1 MSKTTLILEGSVNE
15 KNGNFMIDSG
25 SSVTLVK
32 RSYVSSLPTAP
43 ERINLVTMNGETI
56 NVFESVI
63 LNKVSVG
70 ETGSC
75 TEKLKA
81 YVLER
86 LPLNLD
92 LVIGLDVI
100 LKHGLF
106 ISPMSDDG
114 RFEVTLGESRVP
126 SKNPESL
133 NLSKIQPPNKV
144 ASGKNEPVSTANFGT
159 FVKTDSLDGRKFESE
174 GNLANLVTNDTFEN
188 EILLKED
195 DMHVEFCNKD
205 WVVKWMW
212 KNGAPPKKCHK
223 ANYTVPSQD
232 QEAFDKEIETWV
244 NDGILVPWNEQR
256 DGELKNVIPLMSVK
270 QQKGEVIKI
279 RPVLDFRY
287 LNDHIVS
294 RPGAATPLCQSRLRE
309 WRKFGP
315 NCAVVD
321 LKKAYLQIKIDPS
334 LWCYQGVRWKGQTFV
349 LTRLGFGLNIAP
361 KVMTKIVEYILADNS
376 TIRNAASSY
385 IDDIF
390 VNEDRVPVQSVVE
403 HLEKFGL
410 VTKPAEVLGD
420 QESVRVL
427 GLSVDRHFQWKRD
440 GQLPKMADLMT
451 RRQIHKILGEW
462 IGHYPVCGWL
472 RVASGY
478 IQRLTAKEGVGWD
491 EKVSQETMNKVKQV
505 SERLLSGEDPVKGK
519 WLAREDGKMTV
530 WTDAS
535 NLALG
540 VVITID
546 GVIVEDAAWLR
557 KIGDSS
563 HINLSELDAA
573 IRGINMA
580 IRWGWKRF
588 TLKTDSATV
597 KSWLNA
603 ALHDTHNVRTHALS
617 EMLIRRRI
625 DILRELRKQEDLVVF
640 VEQVRSEDNL
650 ADRVT
655 RIPKRWLAASEMTA
669 AFVETAMENDEGNE
683 IEEIHVRHHFGTERT
698 YELVKEKFG
707 TRFSKAE
714 VKRVV
719 DNCDR
724 CARICPAVRQ
734 QHEKG
739 KLSSNKVWSQLSTDI
754 THFNGKSY
762 LTIIDRGSRYC
773 LWKSLVNETAREI
786 VGKLNQVFAEFGP
799 PGFLL
804 SDNGTVYRSS
814 EFQRLMKRWDVVHEF
829 SCAYRP
835 QGNGISERNHRTIKT
850 MAARS
855 SNSIEEC
862 VFWYNNTTNCNT
874 TSPPY
879 TLLFHAKPKMP
890 GVNAERA
897 EKCVSLDETDEK
909 ESERTR
915 DGNPYVVGEQ
925 VYARTDG
932 KCTSEWSGPHVV
944 TAVKSAVSV
953 ELDEDGVTRHVSH
966 LRRVPRA
973 AINEVEFSSSSDSED
988 DTVFQTVSH
997 VVPQQEF
1004 RLTSDSED
1012 LSERGNPTD
1021 AYNSRVTSTFP
1032 VELRGTSPASD
1043 TETDFNHAVHGAHGA
1058 QPRRSSRRR
1067 RTPSYLSDYV
1077 T

>member
-1 MSKTTLILEGSVNE
+1 MSKTTLILEGSVNG
-15 KNGNFMIDSG
+15 KNGKFMIDSG

-32 RSYVSSLPTAP
+32 RNYVSNLPTTP
-43 ERINLVTMNGETI
+43 ERLNLVTMNGEII
-56 NVFESVI
+56 NVSESVI
-63 LNKVSVG
+63 LSKVSVG
-70 ETGSC
+70 ETGNC

-81 YVLER
+81 YVIER
-86 LPLNLD
+86 LPLDLD
-92 LVIGLDVI
+92 IVIGLDVI
-100 LKHGLF
+100 LKHGLV

-114 RFEVTLGESRVP
+114 DFEVALGEVGIG
-126 SKNPESL
+126 N
-133 NLSKIQPPNKV
+133 
-144 ASGKNEPVSTANFGT
+144 NECVGAVNFGT
-159 FVKTDSLDGRKFESE
+159 VVKEDSHDARKVESE
-174 GNLANLVTNDTFEN
+174 DLASLVTNDTLEK
-188 EILLKED
+188 EISLKED
-195 DMHVEFCNKD
+195 DMHVEFRNQD

-212 KNGAPPKKCHK
+212 KNGSPPKKCYK
-223 ANYTVPSQD
+223 ANYAVPSED

-256 DGELKNVIPLMSVK
+256 DGELKNVVPLMSVK

-361 KVMTKIVEYILADNS
+361 KVMTKIVEYILSDNV
-376 TIRNAASSY
+376 TISNAASSY

-390 VNEDRVPVQSVVE
+390 VNEDKVSVQSVIE
-403 HLEKFGL
+403 HLKKFGL
-410 VTKPAEVLGD
+410 ATKPAEVLGD

-440 GQLPKMADLMT
+440 GQLPQMVEQMT
-451 RRQIHKILGEW
+451 RRQIHKVLGEW
-462 IGHYPVCGWL
+462 VGHYPVCGWL

-491 EKVSQETMNKVKQV
+491 EKVSQETMDKVRQV

-519 WLAREDGKMTV
+519 WLAREGGKMTV

-546 GVIVEDAAWLR
+546 DVVVEDAAWLR
-557 KIGDSS
+557 KTGDSS

-580 IRWGWKRF
+580 IRWGWKKF

-625 DILRELRKQEDLVVF
+625 DMLRELRKQEALVVF
-640 VEQVRSEDNL
+640 VELVRSEDNL

-655 RIPKRWLAASEMTA
+655 RIPKRWLAPSEMTA
-669 AFVETAMENDEGNE
+669 ALVETVTENREGKE
-683 IEEIHVRHHFGTERT
+683 IEEIHVRHHLGTDRT

-724 CARICPAVRQ
+724 CARICPAVRH

-739 KLSSNKVWSQLSTDI
+739 KLSNNKVWSQLSTDI
-754 THFNGKSY
+754 THFSGKSY

-773 LWKSLVNETAREI
+773 LWKSLTNETARE
-786 VGKLNQVFAEFGP
+786 VAGKFNQVFAEFGP
-799 PGFLL
+799 PGSLL
-804 SDNGTVYRSS
+804 SDNGTIYRSS
-814 EFQRLMKRWDVVHEF
+814 EFQNLMKRWDIVHEF

-855 SNSIEEC
+855 GNSIEEC
-862 VFWYNNTTNCNT
+862 VFWYNNTTSCNT
-874 TSPPY
+874 TSSPY
-879 TLLFHAKPKMP
+879 SLLFHAKSKKP
-890 GVNAERA
+890 GVNTERTV
-897 EKCVSLDETDEK
+897 KCVSLDETDEG
-909 ESERTR
+909 ESVLMR
-915 DGNPYVVGEQ
+915 DGNPYVVGDQ

-932 KCTSEWSGPHVV
+932 RCTSEWSGPHFV
-944 TAVKSAVSV
+944 TAVRSSVSV
-953 ELDEDGVTRHVSH
+953 ELDEDGVTRHISH
-966 LRRVPRA
+966 LRRVPRPT
-973 AINEVEFSSSSDSED
+973 NNNGMLSEFSSTSSDSED
-988 DTVFQTVSH
+988 NTDDECASH
-997 VVPQQEF
+997 DIPQQEYE
-1004 RLTSDSED
+1004 LTADSDYVIE
-1012 LSERGNPTD
+1012 LPNATD
-1021 AYNSRVTSTFP
+1021 AELNITSRS
-1032 VELRGTSPASD
+1032 TSPAQTS
-1043 TETDFNHAVHGAHGA
+1043 
-1058 QPRRSSRRR
+1058 RSSRYRR
-1067 RTPSYLSDYV
+1067 PPSYLSDYV